1 MQLSNQPAEALA
13 KKLVDT
19 SGGAFTLCGFASGGL
34 IDPMTYFKKSV
45 ILTILCRIRSYGK
58 RFEVGQTGVFLLYIP
73 FIHFVLLT
81 NFFLVFL

>member
-34 IDPMTYFKKSV
+34 ILLTYFLKYRN
-45 ILTILCRIRSYGK
+45 TYN
-58 RFEVGQTGVFLLYIP
+58 
-73 FIHFVLLT
+73 FIQDRKQWKAF
-81 NFFLVFL
+81 

>member
-34 IDPMTYFKKSV
+34 ILCLIFNTA
-45 ILTILCRIRSYGK
+45 ILTFSSRIRSYGK
-58 RFEVGQTGVFLLYIP
+58 RFEVGQTGVSYLSLLQMP
-73 FIHFVLLT
+73 FY
-81 NFFLVFL
+81 